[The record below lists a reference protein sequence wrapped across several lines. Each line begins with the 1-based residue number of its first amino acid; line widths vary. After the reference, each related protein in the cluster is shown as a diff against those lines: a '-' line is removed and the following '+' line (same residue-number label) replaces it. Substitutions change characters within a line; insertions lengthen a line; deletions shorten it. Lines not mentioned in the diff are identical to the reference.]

1 MIVYHGSYLEIPTPD
16 SLHSRKTLTLDAV
29 FTQHRF
35 MTKLQ
40 NGVRNSNDVE
50 RMELFP
56 VIASMKQPFRDLKF

>member
-1 MIVYHGSYLEIPTPD
+1 MFITALIWKSQRRIRYIPE
-16 SLHSRKTLTLDAV
+16 KTLTLDAV

-40 NGVRNSNDVE
+40 NGVRNSNAVE